1 MESAVIVTDLVIAG
15 LIASALRRRG
25 LKLGVLDADITGPSI
40 FGVRQ
45 PPGGGRERILPPE
58 TATGIMSSTSGAV
71 RALGFRWTLG
81 GGMAYLLV
89 RMFGKR
95 GLQLAIY
102 VMFQRLS
109 VLYCM
114 G

>member
-1 MESAVIVTDLVIAG
+1 MGVALIGLESAVLVTDLVIAG

-40 FGVRQ
+40 PKLFGVRQ

-95 GLQLAIY
+95 GL
-102 VMFQRLS
+102 
-109 VLYCM
+109 
-114 G
+114 